1 MKMLQ
6 GVLVGLSFAA
16 GSAVAAD
23 IPLEHFAKWP
33 EFNQIILSPD
43 GTHVAASVPDGE
55 QTNLAVIRLADMKVT
70 AAIKG
75 GRDTHVAR
83 IWWASQDRVVVA
95 LASSAGPLEQPYLTG
110 EIMAV
115 DADGTDMS
123 YLFGY
128 NGPGKITRLGH
139 EVMGGYAQV
148 VSALDR
154 DDDHILVASV
164 HGREVWLDTAIT
176 MLYRLNIRT
185 ARTSAVTQAPIE
197 GFSSFVVD
205 DDGRPRFAFAED
217 KETLTTRTFRYRAE
231 GGWQEIGSGRKGAEL
246 VPLRTAAEGAPV
258 FLSARVGS
266 DRACLSELG
275 ASGSEIRRLSCNEVA
290 DLDGAIF
297 STDGRV
303 PLAAI
308 YQPDRIAID
317 WLNPEHPEA
326 VALRKLEN
334 AFPGQAVVPTSRTED
349 GSKYIVRAFSDR
361 NPGDYYFYDAKAGKA
376 QYLFSSRGWID
387 PEQMAERR
395 PIRFRSRD
403 GATIHGYLTLPRGV
417 EEKKLPLIVH
427 PHGGPFGVRDEWE
440 WEADPQMLASRGYA
454 VLQVN
459 YRGSGGYGSTHH
471 EAARGKW
478 GTMMIDDITDG
489 ARWTVEQGIADPE
502 RMCIYGGSYGGYAS
516 LMSAVREP
524 DLYKCAVGY
533 VGVYDLRSWMS
544 DTDVKDWKAGRNY
557 MRQYV
562 GDDPETL
569 KAQSPLQHLDRLKA
583 PVFIVHGKRD
593 ERVPYSQATQLR
605 EALDKRKHPYEWLVK
620 SDEAHGFYRV
630 EARVELYE
638 RLLAFFDEHIGANRG
653 EN

>member
-1 MKMLQ
+1 MTAALRLLASL
-6 GVLVGLSFAA
+6 VLVAA
-16 GSAVAAD
+16 EAAAAA
-23 IPLEHFAKWP
+23 IPLEHFAKLP
-33 EFNQIILSPD
+33 EFNDIVLSPD
-43 GTHVAASVPDGE
+43 GRYVAAGVPDGN

-70 AAIKG
+70 AAIRAG
-75 GRDTHVAR
+75 MDFHVAR
-83 IWWASQDRVVVA
+83 MWWASPERVVVA
-95 LASSAGPLEQPYLTG
+95 LANSSGPLERPFLTG

-115 DADGTDMS
+115 DADGTDVS
-123 YLFGY
+123 YLFGH
-128 NGPGKITRLGH
+128 NPPGRVSRLGS
-139 EVMGGYAQV
+139 EVTAGYAEV
-148 VSALDR
+148 VSTLKHDR
-154 DDDHILVASV
+154 DHILVASI
-164 HGREVWLDTAIT
+164 HGREAWLDTAIA

-185 ARTSAVTQAPIE
+185 ARTSAIAQAPIE
-197 GFSSFVVD
+197 GFAAFVVD
-205 DDGRPRFAFAED
+205 DAGKPRFAFAED
-217 KETLTTRTFRYRAE
+217 KKTLATRTFRYTTD
-231 GGWQEIGSGRKGAEL
+231 GGRWKEIGSGRKGAEL
-246 VPLRTAAEGAPV
+246 LPLRVAADGEAV
-258 FLSARVGS
+258 FLSARDGT
-266 DRACLSELG
+266 DRACLAELATG
-275 ASGSEIRRLSCNEVA
+275 GTEIRRLSCNAAA
-290 DLDGAIF
+290 DLEGAIF

-308 YQPDRIAID
+308 YQPDRIVID
-317 WLNPEHPEA
+317 WLNPEHAEA
-326 VALRKLEN
+326 VALRKLSD
-334 AFPGQAVVPTSRTED
+334 AFPGQAVLPTSRTED
-349 GSKYIVRAFSDR
+349 GAKYIITAFSDR
-361 NPGDYYFYDAKAGKA
+361 NPGDYYLYDAKAGKA

-427 PHGGPFGVRDEWE
+427 PHGGPFGVRDEWA

-454 VLQVN
+454 VFQVN
-459 YRGSGGYGSTHH
+459 YRGSGGYGNTHH

-544 DTDVKDWKAGRNY
+544 DTDVNDWKAGRNY

-569 KAQSPLQHLDRLKA
+569 KAQSPLQQLDRLKA

-605 EALDKRKHPYEWLVK
+605 DALDKRKHPYEWLVK

-638 RLLAFFDEHIGANRG
+638 RLLAFFDEHIGAK
-653 EN
+653 